1 MTVTVALIMALVMI
15 ALLILGVP
23 ICIAIAISSVV
34 AGANALD
41 FNMMLQ
47 TGAQR
52 TFSGISVFTLIA
64 IPFFILAGNIMNQGG
79 IAIRLMNFARLLVGK
94 VPGSYAHTNAMA
106 NMMFG
111 AISGS
116 GVAAASAMGTII
128 GPIAVKDG
136 YSRNYMATVN
146 IATAPT
152 GLLIPPS
159 NVLITYSLVSGGTSV
174 AALFLAGY
182 IPGILW
188 GLACMIVAFFWA
200 KKLGYKGDSQ
210 KITAALALKVTLD
223 AVPSLLLII
232 IVIGGI
238 VAGAFTATEGA
249 VVAVVYSLILSVI
262 YRSITWKAL
271 VKIYEESAKM
281 TGIIVLLIG
290 VSSIMSWVISFVNIP
305 ALVGDALNGV
315 SSNPVIILLIIN
327 IVLLFVGTFLDTT
340 PAILIFTPIFLPI
353 GMQCGLSPVE
363 FGIVITFNLC
373 IGTITPPVG
382 NILFVGVKV
391 AQTTIERVIKPLIP
405 FYLVIIAVLML
416 CTYFPT
422 VSSFIPELCGYEA
435 TLPK

>member
-188 GLACMIVAFFWA
+188 GLACMVVAFFWA

-223 AVPSLLLII
+223 AIPSLLLII

-249 VVAVVYSLILSVI
+249 VVAVIYSLILSVI
-262 YRSITWKAL
+262 YRNITWKAL

-315 SSNPVIILLIIN
+315 SSSPVIILLIIN

-353 GMQCGLSPVE
+353 GIQCGLSPVE

-405 FYLVIIAVLML
+405 FYIVIIAVLML

-422 VSSFIPELCGYEA
+422 ISSFIPELCGYEA